1 MSGDLYMNELH
12 EALCEI
18 CEKQPQ
24 KIILSNS
31 RSPLCEWKKTVVRP
45 YSDGYRLER
54 FTEKQAF
61 HEACTANEIVG
72 KLYDLMTESFRQC
85 NAVCLGMDYELKLSK
100 KGKLLKN
107 RRKNDRTA
115 DESNRSDDF
124 AGHDRKKHYIL
135 SEGIFV
141 PALYELGVMTTD
153 GKIVAA
159 KYDKFKQINR
169 FIECVDD
176 ALKKEERET
185 LEIVDFGCGKS
196 YLTFVLYYYLTE
208 IRQKKV
214 HIVGLDLKRDV
225 IEKCTRIAEKYGY
238 DRLEFQ
244 CCDIKDYCP
253 QTPPDM
259 VVTLHACDTATD
271 YALYNAIRWQATYIF
286 SVPCCQHEL
295 NQTAQCDRLRFMT
308 DYGIL
313 RERMCALATDAVRAR
328 LLEKSG
334 YQTDVLEFI
343 DYENSPKNLLIR
355 AQRLKKPN
363 VYRQKA
369 AESALADY
377 EALFGTKITLQKL
390 LEESN

>member
-1 MSGDLYMNELH
+1 MNELYD
-12 EALCEI
+12 ALCEL
-18 CEKQPQ
+18 CATQPQ
-24 KIILSNS
+24 KIILSNPK
-31 RSPLCEWKKTVVRP
+31 SPSSELKRAVILP
-45 YSDGYRLER
+45 ASDGYRLER

-61 HEACTANEIVG
+61 HESFTAQELPQ
-72 KLYDLMTESFRQC
+72 KLCDFMTEHFRQC
-85 NAVCLGMDYELKLSK
+85 NAVCVGFDYELKLSK

-107 RRKNDRTA
+107 RRKTDTTA
-115 DESNRSDDF
+115 QAPSEHN
-124 AGHDRKKHYIL
+124 RKKNYLL

-141 PALYELGVMTTD
+141 PALYELGVMTAD

-169 FIECVDD
+169 FIECIDD
-176 ALKKEERET
+176 ALKHEERET

-208 IRQKKV
+208 IRKKSV

-225 IEKCTRIAEKYGY
+225 IEKCEKIAEKYRC

-271 YALYNAIRWQATYIF
+271 YALYNAICWQASYIF

-295 NQTAQCDRLRFMT
+295 NQTAHCEDLRFMN

-313 RERMCALATDAVRAR
+313 RERMCALATDAVRAKI
-328 LLEKSG
+328 LEANG
-334 YQTDVLEFI
+334 YRTDILEFI
-343 DYENSPKNLLIR
+343 DFENSPKNLLIR
-355 AQRLKKPN
+355 AQKLSRPN
-363 VYRQKA
+363 LYRQKA
-369 AESALADY
+369 AETSVA
-377 EALFGTKITLQKL
+377 EFERTFGAKLTLQKL
-390 LEESN
+390 LETPS